1 MKKIN
6 SILSLTFILFS
17 CGQTNSR
24 KTDIKIDSAISII
37 IQPNSVKKN
46 TDFETLIVKYI
57 RNSKNELVAL
67 SRDQEEWIF
76 DRTEK
81 TDTANYLIYQIG
93 HDVTDKGNTN
103 SRFITDQ
110 WIYIDSLKSK
120 LYEYDLPNDSLVEW
134 VH

>member
-1 MKKIN
+1 MKKLN
-6 SILSLTFILFS
+6 LILCLTFILFS

-24 KTDIKIDSAISII
+24 KNDIKIDSEISTI
-37 IQPNSVKKN
+37 IQINPAKKN
-46 TDFETLIVKYI
+46 KTFETLIIKYI

-67 SRDQEEWIF
+67 SRDHEEWKF

-93 HDVTDKGNTN
+93 HDVTDEGNTN

-134 VH
+134 VK